1 MTHIPYRGAG
11 PALNDTVAG
20 QVPLI
25 FDNLPS
31 ALPFIKEKRLIG
43 PWWWPRRSDCP
54 PCPMCPPSRSWAWS
68 R

>member
-25 FDNLPS
+25 FDNMPS
-31 ALPFIKEKRLIG
+31 ALPFIKDNRLIG
-43 PWWWPRRSDCP
+43 HGGGRAAATCP
-54 PCPMCPPSRSWAWS
+54 SCPMCPPSRSWAWS